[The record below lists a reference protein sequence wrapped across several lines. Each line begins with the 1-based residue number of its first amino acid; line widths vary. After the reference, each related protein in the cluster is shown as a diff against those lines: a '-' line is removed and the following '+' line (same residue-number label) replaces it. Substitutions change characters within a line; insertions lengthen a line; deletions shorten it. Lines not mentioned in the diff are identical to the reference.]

1 MIPKRSLGKTGV
13 EVAILGL
20 GGEGILRSF
29 GHEKEAKLLIT
40 RAVELGINYL
50 ESARAY
56 SGSEAYYGGALK
68 ERRKD
73 IFLASKSHARTK
85 KEASAH
91 LSQTLKNMKTD
102 YLDLWQVH
110 DVRTEEE
117 IEQIFSAQGAIEAFR
132 DAKNKGIVRFI
143 GVTGHHDPHIIKKC
157 LDIFDFDT
165 VLIPVNPAE
174 PAYMDFISGVIPL
187 ANKKGIGIM
196 GMKVWVYTGVP
207 REGALPLRHQ
217 PSHIN
222 RCHRVRQYSPA

>member
-40 RAVELGINYL
+40 TAVELGLNYL

-143 GVTGHHDPHIIKKC
+143 GVTGNPGPHI
-157 LDIFDFDT
+157 L
-165 VLIPVNPAE
+165 
-174 PAYMDFISGVIPL
+174 
-187 ANKKGIGIM
+187 
-196 GMKVWVYTGVP
+196 
-207 REGALPLRHQ
+207 
-217 PSHIN
+217 
-222 RCHRVRQYSPA
+222 